1 MKKYLSPIAAAA
13 LAVLLAGCAHRPP
26 PNTVTIN
33 LVGLNDFHGNLEAG
47 KFSSAGGLFG
57 GQRTVQAGGIDTLGA
72 ALQAWRKEDPE
83 LLLVGSGDLI
93 GASQSMSAM
102 WADEP
107 TIVAM
112 NLLGLRASSVGNHE
126 FDAGRV
132 ELLRQQKG
140 GCASP
145 RADKACQF
153 AADYAGARFQYLA
166 ANVIDMVTN
175 KPVLPAYRIEQ
186 VRGVK
191 IGLIGAVLKDTVGM
205 VLASGISGLNF
216 ADEAD
221 SVNRVL
227 PELRKQGVNVF
238 VLLIHQGGH
247 TVEAFDKAECSQ
259 LQGPLLDI
267 VKRLDPAI
275 RLVVSG
281 HTHTGYTCR
290 VGDRLVTQA
299 DMGGRVLTRIQLQVD
314 TGSNTVR
321 QVSARNVVM
330 TPGQY
335 PADPALGA
343 YLAKVR
349 ERSAAAL
356 AQPVARL
363 ALAPVTR
370 TLNEHGESALGDL
383 VADSMLVGARHFGA
397 QIAFMNNHGMRQD
410 LAAGSGLLASAG
422 QAQAVLPYNN
432 DLVVM
437 NLTGAQ
443 IGALLEQ
450 QWSGPK
456 NAARGLLQVSE
467 GFAYSW
473 NRNQPDGSRVVP
485 GSVLLNGVPLDNTSS
500 YRVATNAFLAEGGDA
515 YPLFIQGGGRANT
528 GIRDI
533 DALRSYLQMRE
544 QIGKRAGS
552 AAPLGRIQSTY

>member
-26 PNTVTIN
+26 PNTVAIN

-145 RADKACQF
+145 RADKACKF
-153 AADYAGARFQYLA
+153 AADYSGARFSYLA

-191 IGLIGAVLKDTVGM
+191 IGLIGAVLRDTVGM
-205 VLASGISGLNF
+205 VLASGVAGLNF

-267 VKRLDPAI
+267 IKRLDPAI

-281 HTHTGYTCR
+281 HSHTGYTCR
-290 VGDRLVTQA
+290 VGERLVTQA

-314 TGSNTVR
+314 TTSNTVQ
-321 QVSARNVVM
+321 QVTARNVVM

-335 PADPALGA
+335 PADPALDA
-343 YLAKVR
+343 YLAQVR
-349 ERSAAAL
+349 QRSAAAL
-356 AQPVARL
+356 AQPVAKL
-363 ALAPVTR
+363 ALSPVTR
-370 TLNEHGESALGDL
+370 SLNEHGESALGDL

-410 LAAGSGLLASAG
+410 LAAGAGLPATAG

-443 IGALLEQ
+443 ITALLEQ
-450 QWSGPK
+450 QWGGPK
-456 NAARGLLQVSE
+456 HAARGLLQVSE
-467 GFAYSW
+467 GFSYSW
-473 NRNQPDGSRVVP
+473 KRNQPDGSRVVP

-515 YPLFIQGGGRANT
+515 YPLFIQGGSRANT

-533 DALRSYLQMRE
+533 DALRNYLRMRE
-544 QIGKRAGS
+544 QIGKPAGS